1 MMLRHPEATISELL
15 GVTRQI
21 GGVAQ
26 RGAGVAP
33 LRDGRQVEDGHG
45 KGHRGDVGV
54 RAGDS
59 MWKGGLAVFGSL
71 YLRETHPMQTW
82 EAAELG
88 DGMQLV
94 IIAVLALQVL
104 ASGPMLSGTARQ
116 HGVGD
121 DPSMPSGQRQLSD
134 LNQRER
140 LELLELQREL
150 NAKKTGPSETQEQ
163 CKDNLSSRS
172 PTDLEAALLRLK
184 CSQRPSK
191 E

>member
-1 MMLRHPEATISELL
+1 
-15 GVTRQI
+15 
-21 GGVAQ
+21 
-26 RGAGVAP
+26 
-33 LRDGRQVEDGHG
+33 
-45 KGHRGDVGV
+45 
-54 RAGDS
+54 
-59 MWKGGLAVFGSL
+59 
-71 YLRETHPMQTW
+71 
-82 EAAELG
+82 
-88 DGMQLV
+88 MQLV
-94 IIAVLALQVL
+94 IVAVLALQVL

-121 DPSMPSGQRQLSD
+121 DTSMPSGQRQLSD

-163 CKDNLSSRS
+163 CKDILSSRS

-191 E
+191 D

>member
-1 MMLRHPEATISELL
+1 
-15 GVTRQI
+15 
-21 GGVAQ
+21 
-26 RGAGVAP
+26 
-33 LRDGRQVEDGHG
+33 
-45 KGHRGDVGV
+45 
-54 RAGDS
+54 
-59 MWKGGLAVFGSL
+59 
-71 YLRETHPMQTW
+71 
-82 EAAELG
+82 
-88 DGMQLV
+88 MQLV
-94 IIAVLALQVL
+94 IVAVLALQVL

-116 HGVGD
+116 QGVGD

-191 E
+191 D